1 MIYVLNWIYFLD
13 VWFLEEMN
21 DGKIENLFFML
32 VVLMVVNMLVFVV
45 VVYFYKYKV
54 LEEI

>member
-1 MIYVLNWIYFLD
+1 MIFVLNWIYFLD

>member
-1 MIYVLNWIYFLD
+1 MVFVLNWIYFLD